1 MKSNGKLIGKSTN
14 SAKPVHSNR
23 VVDININNSNNNN
36 LTACSSNINHNNN
49 N

>member
-23 VVDININNSNNNN
+23 VVDIHINNNNN
-36 LTACSSNINHNNN
+36 LTACSSNINNNN
-49 N
+49 